1 MGSRAARARRADA
14 ADRRPGSVIKRA
26 PARACHHRHCH
37 RAGHARTG
45 HAGRAGQW
53 LRTVRGDA
61 AKLRQQLCASRPQGH
76 APAHQ
81 RTRRAIPAGQRRRGR
96 PDRESDGPAMIRL
109 LIVDDH
115 EMVREG
121 LKAILVSEPDF
132 SIVGEAAS
140 AEQALE
146 LTERLQPD
154 IALVDIRLPGTN
166 GIELCRIINERYPQT
181 AVIILTTFTDE
192 SLVAQCIQ
200 AGARGFIVKDI
211 ERLDLKRS
219 IRAVARGE
227 AAIDTKVAASVLAQ
241 LRRNPLSSE
250 ASPSP
255 DRLSSQQLVILR
267 LIAQG
272 LSSREIATQLYLSE
286 NTVKGYVQEILHRLG
301 VKNRTEAV
309 MVAVK
314 QGWL

>member
-1 MGSRAARARRADA
+1 
-14 ADRRPGSVIKRA
+14 
-26 PARACHHRHCH
+26 
-37 RAGHARTG
+37 
-45 HAGRAGQW
+45 
-53 LRTVRGDA
+53 
-61 AKLRQQLCASRPQGH
+61 
-76 APAHQ
+76 
-81 RTRRAIPAGQRRRGR
+81 
-96 PDRESDGPAMIRL
+96 MIRL
-109 LIVDDH
+109 LIIDDH

-121 LKAILVSEPDF
+121 LKAMLVAEPDF
-132 SIVGEAAS
+132 EIVGDAAN

-146 LTERLQPD
+146 LIERLRPD
-154 IALVDIRLPGTN
+154 VVLLDIRLPGVS
-166 GIELCRIINERYPQT
+166 GIDLCSNVTSLYPQT
-181 AVIILTTFTDE
+181 AVIILTTFAEE

-211 ERLDLKRS
+211 ERFDLKRS

-227 AAIDTKVAASVLAQ
+227 AVIDSKVAVAVLAQ
-241 LRRNPLSSE
+241 LRRAPQVSQEPFPEPLST
-250 ASPSP
+250 
-255 DRLSSQQLVILR
+255 QQIVILR

-272 LSSREIATQLYLSE
+272 LSSREIATRLYLSE

>member
-1 MGSRAARARRADA
+1 
-14 ADRRPGSVIKRA
+14 
-26 PARACHHRHCH
+26 
-37 RAGHARTG
+37 
-45 HAGRAGQW
+45 
-53 LRTVRGDA
+53 
-61 AKLRQQLCASRPQGH
+61 
-76 APAHQ
+76 
-81 RTRRAIPAGQRRRGR
+81 
-96 PDRESDGPAMIRL
+96 MIRL
-109 LIVDDH
+109 LIIDDH

-121 LKAILVSEPDF
+121 LKAILTAEPDF
-132 SIVGEAAS
+132 EIVGDAAN
-140 AEQALE
+140 AEQAFE
-146 LTERLQPD
+146 LIEHSRPD
-154 IALVDIRLPGTN
+154 VILLDIRLPGVS
-166 GIELCRIINERYPQT
+166 GIEVCRTVTERYPET

-192 SLVAQCIQ
+192 TLIAQCIQ

-211 ERLDLKRS
+211 ERFDLKRA

-227 AAIDTKVAASVLAQ
+227 AAIDPKAAVAVLAQ
-241 LRRNPLSSE
+241 LRRVPQVSNGPAPEPLS
-250 ASPSP
+250 P
-255 DRLSSQQLVILR
+255 QQIVILR

>member
-1 MGSRAARARRADA
+1 
-14 ADRRPGSVIKRA
+14 
-26 PARACHHRHCH
+26 
-37 RAGHARTG
+37 
-45 HAGRAGQW
+45 
-53 LRTVRGDA
+53 
-61 AKLRQQLCASRPQGH
+61 
-76 APAHQ
+76 
-81 RTRRAIPAGQRRRGR
+81 
-96 PDRESDGPAMIRL
+96 MIRL

-121 LKAILVSEPDF
+121 LKAILVAEADF
-132 SIVGEAAS
+132 QIVGEAAN
-140 AEQALE
+140 AEQALK
-146 LTERLQPD
+146 LIERQGPD

-166 GIELCRIINERYPQT
+166 GIELCRQASERYPAT
-181 AVIILTTFTDE
+181 AIIILTTFTDE
-192 SLVAQCIQ
+192 TLVAQCIQ
-200 AGARGFIVKDI
+200 AGARGFLGKDI

-227 AAIDTKVAASVLAQ
+227 AAIDTKVTASVLAQ
-241 LRRNPLSSE
+241 LRRVSSVADAAPQPDLLS
-250 ASPSP
+250 A
-255 DRLSSQQLVILR
+255 QQLVILR
-267 LIAQG
+267 LVAQG

>member
-1 MGSRAARARRADA
+1 
-14 ADRRPGSVIKRA
+14 
-26 PARACHHRHCH
+26 
-37 RAGHARTG
+37 
-45 HAGRAGQW
+45 
-53 LRTVRGDA
+53 
-61 AKLRQQLCASRPQGH
+61 
-76 APAHQ
+76 
-81 RTRRAIPAGQRRRGR
+81 
-96 PDRESDGPAMIRL
+96 MIRL
-109 LIVDDH
+109 LIIDDH

-121 LKAILVSEPDF
+121 LKAMLTSESDF
-132 SIVGEAAS
+132 EIVGDAAN

-146 LTERLQPD
+146 LIERSRPD
-154 IALVDIRLPGTN
+154 VILLDVRLPGVS
-166 GIELCRIINERYPQT
+166 GIDVCRTVTEHYPET

-211 ERLDLKRS
+211 ERFDLKRS

-227 AAIDTKVAASVLAQ
+227 AAIDPKAAVAVLAQ
-241 LRRNPLSSE
+241 LRRAPQVKQEPSLELLS
-250 ASPSP
+250 P
-255 DRLSSQQLVILR
+255 QQIVILR
-267 LIAQG
+267 LVAQG

>member
-1 MGSRAARARRADA
+1 
-14 ADRRPGSVIKRA
+14 VI
-26 PARACHHRHCH
+26 H
-37 RAGHARTG
+37 
-45 HAGRAGQW
+45 
-53 LRTVRGDA
+53 
-61 AKLRQQLCASRPQGH
+61 
-76 APAHQ
+76 
-81 RTRRAIPAGQRRRGR
+81 
-96 PDRESDGPAMIRL
+96 L

-132 SIVGEAAS
+132 HIVGDAAN

-146 LTERLQPD
+146 LIASLHPD
-154 IALVDIRLPGTN
+154 IALLDIRLPGTN
-166 GIELCRIINERYPQT
+166 GIDLCRIVTERYPET

-192 SLVAQCIQ
+192 NLVSQCIQ

-211 ERLDLKRS
+211 ERFDLKRS

-227 AAIDTKVAASVLAQ
+227 ATIDTKVAASVFAQ
-241 LRRNPLSSE
+241 LRRN
-250 ASPSP
+250 SPSQQTQP
-255 DRLSSQQLVILR
+255 LTTDLLSSQQLVILR

-286 NTVKGYVQEILHRLG
+286 NTVKGYVQEILHKLN

-314 QGWL
+314 HGWL

>member
-1 MGSRAARARRADA
+1 
-14 ADRRPGSVIKRA
+14 
-26 PARACHHRHCH
+26 
-37 RAGHARTG
+37 
-45 HAGRAGQW
+45 
-53 LRTVRGDA
+53 
-61 AKLRQQLCASRPQGH
+61 
-76 APAHQ
+76 
-81 RTRRAIPAGQRRRGR
+81 
-96 PDRESDGPAMIRL
+96 MIRL

-121 LKAILVSEPDF
+121 LKAILVAEPDF
-132 SIVGEAAS
+132 QIVGEAAS

-146 LTERLQPD
+146 LIARQRPD

-166 GIELCRIINERYPQT
+166 GIELCQMTSERHPET
-181 AVIILTTFTDE
+181 AVIILTTFTEE

-200 AGARGFIVKDI
+200 AGARGFLVKDI

-227 AAIDTKVAASVLAQ
+227 AAIDTKVTASVLAQ
-241 LRRNPLSSE
+241 LRRSPAPAE
-250 ASPSP
+250 AASTP
-255 DRLSSQQLVILR
+255 DLLSSQQLVILR
-267 LIAQG
+267 LVAQG

>member
-1 MGSRAARARRADA
+1 
-14 ADRRPGSVIKRA
+14 
-26 PARACHHRHCH
+26 
-37 RAGHARTG
+37 
-45 HAGRAGQW
+45 
-53 LRTVRGDA
+53 
-61 AKLRQQLCASRPQGH
+61 
-76 APAHQ
+76 
-81 RTRRAIPAGQRRRGR
+81 
-96 PDRESDGPAMIRL
+96 MIRL
-109 LIVDDH
+109 LIIDDH

-121 LKAILVSEPDF
+121 LKAMLTTEPDF
-132 SIVGEAAS
+132 TIVGDAAN
-140 AEQALE
+140 AEQAFE
-146 LTERLQPD
+146 LIERLRPD
-154 IALVDIRLPGTN
+154 VILLDIRLPGTS
-166 GIELCRIINERYPQT
+166 GIDVCRTVTERYPEA

-211 ERLDLKRS
+211 ERFDLKRS

-227 AAIDTKVAASVLAQ
+227 AAIDSKAAVAVLAQ
-241 LRRNPLSSE
+241 LRR
-250 ASPSP
+250 ASHVSNEPTP
-255 DRLSSQQLVILR
+255 EPLSSQQIVILR
-267 LIAQG
+267 LVAQG

>member
-1 MGSRAARARRADA
+1 
-14 ADRRPGSVIKRA
+14 
-26 PARACHHRHCH
+26 
-37 RAGHARTG
+37 
-45 HAGRAGQW
+45 
-53 LRTVRGDA
+53 
-61 AKLRQQLCASRPQGH
+61 
-76 APAHQ
+76 
-81 RTRRAIPAGQRRRGR
+81 
-96 PDRESDGPAMIRL
+96 MIRL

-121 LKAILVSEPDF
+121 LKAILVAEQDF
-132 SIVGEAAS
+132 QIVGEAAS

-146 LTERLQPD
+146 IIAHLRPNV
-154 IALVDIRLPGTN
+154 ALVDIRLPGMN
-166 GIELCRIINERYPQT
+166 GIELCRVVNTDYPET

-192 SLVAQCIQ
+192 NLVAQCIH

-211 ERLDLKRS
+211 ERFDLKRS

-241 LRRNPLSSE
+241 LRRSAAPSEPTPTPDLLS
-250 ASPSP
+250 A
-255 DRLSSQQLVILR
+255 QQLVLLR
-267 LIAQG
+267 LVAQG

>member
-1 MGSRAARARRADA
+1 
-14 ADRRPGSVIKRA
+14 
-26 PARACHHRHCH
+26 
-37 RAGHARTG
+37 
-45 HAGRAGQW
+45 
-53 LRTVRGDA
+53 
-61 AKLRQQLCASRPQGH
+61 
-76 APAHQ
+76 
-81 RTRRAIPAGQRRRGR
+81 
-96 PDRESDGPAMIRL
+96 MIRL

-121 LKAILVSEPDF
+121 LKAMLSAEPDF
-132 SIVGEAAS
+132 TIVGEASS
-140 AEQALE
+140 AEQALDAVA
-146 LTERLQPD
+146 RLRPD
-154 IALVDIRLPGTN
+154 VVLLDVRLPGAS
-166 GIELCRIINERYPQT
+166 GIEVCRAVTERFPEC
-181 AVIILTTFTDE
+181 AVIFLTTFTDD

-211 ERLDLKRS
+211 ERFDLKRS

-227 AAIDTKVAASVLAQ
+227 AAIDSKAAVAVLAQ
-241 LRRNPLSSE
+241 LRKSTKASAEPPPESLST
-250 ASPSP
+250 
-255 DRLSSQQLVILR
+255 QQLVILR
-267 LIAQG
+267 LVAQG

>member
-1 MGSRAARARRADA
+1 
-14 ADRRPGSVIKRA
+14 
-26 PARACHHRHCH
+26 
-37 RAGHARTG
+37 
-45 HAGRAGQW
+45 
-53 LRTVRGDA
+53 
-61 AKLRQQLCASRPQGH
+61 
-76 APAHQ
+76 
-81 RTRRAIPAGQRRRGR
+81 
-96 PDRESDGPAMIRL
+96 MIRL
-109 LIVDDH
+109 LIIDDH

-121 LKAILVSEPDF
+121 LKAMLVAEPDF
-132 SIVGEAAS
+132 EIVGDAAN

-146 LTERLQPD
+146 LIERLHPD
-154 IALVDIRLPGTN
+154 VVLLDIRLPGVS
-166 GIELCRIINERYPQT
+166 GIDLCSNVTSLYPQT
-181 AVIILTTFTDE
+181 AVIILTTFAEE

-211 ERLDLKRS
+211 ERFDLKRS

-227 AAIDTKVAASVLAQ
+227 AVIDSKVAVAVLAQ
-241 LRRNPLSSE
+241 LRRAPQVSQEPSPEPLST
-250 ASPSP
+250 
-255 DRLSSQQLVILR
+255 QQIVILR

>member
-1 MGSRAARARRADA
+1 
-14 ADRRPGSVIKRA
+14 
-26 PARACHHRHCH
+26 
-37 RAGHARTG
+37 
-45 HAGRAGQW
+45 
-53 LRTVRGDA
+53 
-61 AKLRQQLCASRPQGH
+61 
-76 APAHQ
+76 
-81 RTRRAIPAGQRRRGR
+81 
-96 PDRESDGPAMIRL
+96 MIRL
-109 LIVDDH
+109 LIIDDH

-121 LKAILVSEPDF
+121 LKAILTTEPDF
-132 SIVGEAAS
+132 EIVGDAAN
-140 AEQALE
+140 AKQAFE
-146 LTERLQPD
+146 LIERLSPD
-154 IALVDIRLPGTN
+154 VILLDIRLPDIS
-166 GIELCRIINERYPQT
+166 GIEVCRKVTERYPES

-211 ERLDLKRS
+211 ERFDLKRS

-227 AAIDTKVAASVLAQ
+227 AAIDPKAAVAVLAQ
-241 LRRNPLSSE
+241 LRRTPQVKHEPPPEL
-250 ASPSP
+250 
-255 DRLSSQQLVILR
+255 LSSQQIVILR
-267 LIAQG
+267 LVAQG